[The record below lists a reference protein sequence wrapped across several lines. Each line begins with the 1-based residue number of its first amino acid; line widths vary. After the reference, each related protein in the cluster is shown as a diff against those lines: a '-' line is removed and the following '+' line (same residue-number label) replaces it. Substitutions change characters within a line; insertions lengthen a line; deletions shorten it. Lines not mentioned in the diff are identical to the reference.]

1 MCKDKELILKARS
14 GNSEA
19 MDQLVHIYMSFAKE
33 KAKGYV
39 SSAIE
44 YDDLVQEGMIG
55 FLSAYYTYNTESD
68 ASFKT
73 YAGVCMDNRIITAIN
88 TLNRKKRIPPSS
100 IVPIEEMD
108 AHSVDLSTDPESY
121 FIIKEQAEQV
131 MNSIDESLSAFEK
144 KVLYLSL
151 NGDSYEDIAAETGST
166 SKGVDNAI
174 QRIRRKLK
182 KLLM

>member
-1 MCKDKELILKARS
+1 
-14 GNSEA
+14 
-19 MDQLVHIYMSFAKE
+19 
-33 KAKGYV
+33 
-39 SSAIE
+39 
-44 YDDLVQEGMIG
+44 
-55 FLSAYYTYNTESD
+55 
-68 ASFKT
+68 
-73 YAGVCMDNRIITAIN
+73 MDNRIITAIN